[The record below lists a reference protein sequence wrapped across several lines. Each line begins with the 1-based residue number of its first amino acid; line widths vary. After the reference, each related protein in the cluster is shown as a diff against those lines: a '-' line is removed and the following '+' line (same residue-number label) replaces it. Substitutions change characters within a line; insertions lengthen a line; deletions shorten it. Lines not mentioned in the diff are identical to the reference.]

1 MAFKV
6 LKAVIFLTFAVIL
19 VSCFCSSSFLIQKPT
34 NHSKRVATDYYP
46 LRLNDSTSLRAPK
59 GSFIEDSNSF
69 MRRMEERMSRR
80 RLHVQKICKAKGYS
94 DEVSLIRNRV
104 TYLEKFKV
112 LFCQNP
118 KTGITNM
125 KKLFNKLAN
134 YEQDLKVP
142 LEKLYQFDRPKV
154 FNLLSKPDV
163 LKLTVVRE
171 PFERILSAY
180 RARIYVA
187 EPWKKPF
194 INYIH
199 RSFGTNSSGP
209 TTFSDFVSY
218 LVNEDPSEP
227 EIKGNLE
234 KINFNYHW
242 KKYREL
248 CQPCAIDYDVIAHL
262 ETIEEDS
269 RYFLQ
274 LIGAP
279 PNITLAGAYKSTPNL
294 GKIKSYFTSVLP
306 RENLERL
313 YGKFE
318 DDYLLF
324 NYSRPTD
331 FF

>member
-1 MAFKV
+1 MA
-6 LKAVIFLTFAVIL
+6 LTSL
-19 VSCFCSSSFLIQKPT
+19 FLIQKPT
-34 NHSKRVATDYYP
+34 NHSKLVAKSYNS
-46 LRLNDSTSLRAPK
+46 LRWKDSTSLRAPK
-59 GSFIEDSNSF
+59 GPFIEDSNSF

-80 RLHVQKICKAKGYS
+80 RMHIKKICKAKGYS

-104 TYLEKFKV
+104 IYLQSFKV

-118 KTGITNM
+118 KTGITNWKM
-125 KKLFNKLAN
+125 LLNKLAN
-134 YEQDLKVP
+134 YEQDLEVSQQ
-142 LEKLYQFDRPKV
+142 KLFQFDRPTI
-154 FNLLSKPDV
+154 FYLLSKPDV

-180 RARIYVA
+180 RSKIYVA

-199 RSFGTNSSGP
+199 RSFGTDSPGP

-227 EIKGNLE
+227 EIKGILE
-234 KINFNYHW
+234 RLNFNYHW
-242 KKYREL
+242 KKYHEL

-269 RYFLQ
+269 RYLLQ

-279 PNITLAGAYKSTPNL
+279 PNITLEGAYQSTPEHHNM
-294 GKIKSYFTSVLP
+294 KSYFNSVLP

-313 YGKFE
+313 YRKFE
-318 DDYLLF
+318 SDYLLF
-324 NYSRPTD
+324 NYSGPTE
-331 FF
+331 FI